1 LLGGSNLEQGDY
13 IFYGDESGDHSL
25 TAVDNAYPVF
35 VLSVCAFRKDT
46 YCRRTIP
53 RFLKF
58 KFDYFGHDAIVLHER
73 DIRKQVGDFG
83 FLADLSTR
91 ERFVNE
97 LSDILQFAPFSIFST
112 IIDKR
117 SLRMDLFP
125 DNPYAIALRVCL
137 QGAYLFL
144 KRKGQLGKVHHFI
157 FEKRGAKEDKDLEL
171 EFRRI
176 VGGEN
181 DLQTPFEEFHVRF
194 SDKRTNSTGMQIA
207 DLTARPIGLKVFRPN
222 QQNRAFDII
231 QGKLFGGTYRF
242 GRPARGITVL
252 KKRKASDYSK
262 A

>member
-1 LLGGSNLEQGDY
+1 MGGLELEQGSY
-13 IFYGDESGDHSL
+13 IFYADESGDHSL
-25 TAVDNAYPVF
+25 TSVDSSYPVF
-35 VLSVCAFRKDT
+35 VLSLCAFKKDS
-46 YCRRTIP
+46 YCSRTIP

-58 KFDYFGHDAIVLHER
+58 KFDYFGHDSIVLHER
-73 DIRKQVGDFG
+73 EIRKQVGAFS
-83 FLADLSTR
+83 FLNDLSTR
-91 ERFVNE
+91 ERFVSE
-97 LSDILQFAPFSIFST
+97 LSEILQSVPFIIFSAV
-112 IIDKR
+112 IDKR

-144 KRKGQLGKVHHFI
+144 KRKGQLGKIHHFI

-176 VGGEN
+176 VGGAN
-181 DLQTPFEEFHVRF
+181 DLQIPFEEFQIHF

-222 QQNRAFDII
+222 QRNRAFEII
-231 QGKLFGGTYRF
+231 EGKLFEGTHRF
-242 GRPARGITVL
+242 GRPNRGITVL